1 HTRHPEAREAATA
14 PALRQSGTSS
24 TPPAQHPEPAQ
35 ATGPRNLS
43 DAASDTAPAAPSLA
57 CRLLERLAAGPA
69 SPRTLAEVCACPPE
83 RLAETL
89 RPLLDA
95 GRIRTTED
103 GLLRLADR

>member
-1 HTRHPEAREAATA
+1 MYK
-14 PALRQSGTSS
+14 RQ
-24 TPPAQHPEPAQ
+24 AQ
-35 ATGPRNLS
+35 ATDPRTLS
-43 DAASDTAPAAPSLA
+43 DAAPAVPSLA

-69 SPRTLAEVCACPPE
+69 SPRTLAEACACPPE

-103 GLLRLADR
+103 VPGIKRNV